1 MSSSRKLAG
10 VKLRRWA
17 RRNVPSLTERPC
29 QRGSKHA
36 APCNPLAPKP
46 HLGPCTHL
54 HQRSSCPEAHLG
66 HRLALAPP
74 REPVETGAGAGEGA
88 EGGGTRR
95 DGRVRGAR
103 AVGGI
108 IRQAEGPAPGQGV
121 YDLEEGRRCQSWG
134 WVWPRGLL
142 PHPRSHCGEHS
153 CCSTPHP
160 AGPWTA
166 EWVLPQP
173 SAPRAPS
180 PPALCYSTVHPAMLP
195 VQTLAK
201 AQSQVPVF
209 PQEPLIPESILGAFT
224 GASNHHPNP
233 GAPRGPPLLGLA
245 VSPAPPRGA
254 E

>member
-1 MSSSRKLAG
+1 M
-10 VKLRRWA
+10 KLRRWA

-29 QRGSKHA
+29 QRGSKCT
-36 APCNPLAPKP
+36 APCNQLAPKP

-54 HQRSSCPEAHLG
+54 HQRSGCPEAHLG

-121 YDLEEGRRCQSWG
+121 YDLEEGRRCRSWG
-134 WVWPRGLL
+134 WSGQGGSFPTPDPTVENTAAAQPPTQQAAGQLSGFRRS
-142 PHPRSHCGEHS
+142 PVHP
-153 CCSTPHP
+153 
-160 AGPWTA
+160 GPP
-166 EWVLPQP
+166 L
-173 SAPRAPS
+173 RLR
-180 PPALCYSTVHPAMLP
+180 LCYSAVRPAMLP

-201 AQSQVPVF
+201 AQAQVPVF
-209 PQEPLIPESILGAFT
+209 PQEPLIPESVLGAFT
-224 GASNHHPNP
+224 GAPNHHPNP
-233 GAPRGPPLLGLA
+233 GAPRDRLC
-245 VSPAPPRGA
+245 
-254 E
+254 

>member
-1 MSSSRKLAG
+1 MSSSSGKSAVSSSRKLAG

-29 QRGSKHA
+29 QRGSKRA
-36 APCNPLAPKP
+36 APCNQPAPKP

-54 HQRSSCPEAHLG
+54 HQRSSCPETHLG

-121 YDLEEGRRCQSWG
+121 YDLEEGRRCRSWG

-142 PHPRSHCGEHS
+142 PHPRPHCGEHS
-153 CCSTPHP
+153 CCSTPP
-160 AGPWTA
+160 PSGP
-166 EWVLPQP
+166 LD
-173 SAPRAPS
+173 S
-180 PPALCYSTVHPAMLP
+180 
-195 VQTLAK
+195 
-201 AQSQVPVF
+201 
-209 PQEPLIPESILGAFT
+209 
-224 GASNHHPNP
+224 
-233 GAPRGPPLLGLA
+233 
-245 VSPAPPRGA
+245 
-254 E
+254 